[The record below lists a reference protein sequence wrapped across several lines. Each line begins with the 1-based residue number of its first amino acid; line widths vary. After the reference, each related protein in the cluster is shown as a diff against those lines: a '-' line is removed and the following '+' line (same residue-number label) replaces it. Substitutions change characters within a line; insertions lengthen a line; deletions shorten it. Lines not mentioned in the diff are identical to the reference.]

1 MVVTSF
7 EKRVVCDN
15 CGRWVSRQRVDAST
29 FEQFVTKTDPD
40 EDDLYTEDQDRPVS
54 VVVMHVPVCRRCQET
69 T

>member
-7 EKRVVCDN
+7 ETRVLCDN

-54 VVVMHVPVCRRCQET
+54 VVVTHVPVCRRCQET